1 MPNILSCVVV
11 VSATCRM
18 VKVSNATMPDWFN
31 TALVSLK
38 PRRSS
43 LIWLL
48 LAALVIL
55 LDLGS
60 KAWIS
65 SHLFYGQRIEVLP
78 VFDLVLLHNT
88 GAAFSFLA
96 NAGGWQ
102 RWFFVL
108 LALVASL
115 VIYGW
120 LNRLQPSEKITALAL
135 ALILGGALG
144 NLHDRFF
151 YGYVVDFLAVHW
163 NQRYFP
169 AFNIADAGI
178 TVGAVLL
185 IWQSFFGKEAQ
196 RSN

>member
-1 MPNILSCVVV
+1 
-11 VSATCRM
+11 
-18 VKVSNATMPDWFN
+18 MPDWFN